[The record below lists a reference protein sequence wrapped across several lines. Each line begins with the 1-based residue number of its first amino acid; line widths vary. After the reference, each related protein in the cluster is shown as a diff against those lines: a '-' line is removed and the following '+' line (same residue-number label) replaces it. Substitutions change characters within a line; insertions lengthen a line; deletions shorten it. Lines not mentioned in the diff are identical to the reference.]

1 MSFERSE
8 EALDETIEESFPASD
23 PPANTVAT
31 GARLCYEVEPVYD
44 NRDASQ
50 FEVRQ
55 DGQIAVLIYERLQEA
70 FVLVDTRVPP
80 GLRGV
85 YVGTALVKAA
95 IASAES
101 ERRRLEVVCP
111 FARTYLQKHG

>member
-1 MSFERSE
+1 MSSQRHDD
-8 EALDETIEESFPASD
+8 ALDEAIEESFPASD

-31 GARLCYEVEPVYD
+31 GARLSYEVQPVHD
-44 NRDASQ
+44 NCDASQ

-55 DGQIAVLIYERLQEA
+55 DGQIAVLIYERRPEV
-70 FVLVDTRVPP
+70 FVIVDTRVPP

-95 IASAES
+95 IASANS
-101 ERRRLEVVCP
+101 EGRRLEVVCP
-111 FARTYLQKHG
+111 FARSYLQKHL